1 MSNEH
6 EAPRKIGL
14 NSRIQRDIKAIMEL
28 RGQAMEEAGR
38 PYTAQI
44 IALLRG
50 YGEGCGVDL
59 DKNGYHIA
67 DDLSH
72 MLIVERKSSEEQ
84 DAEKREEIRKAATK
98 ELN

>member
-1 MSNEH
+1 MSKEH

-14 NSRIQRDIKAIMEL
+14 NPRIQRDIKEIMNI
-28 RGQAMEEAGR
+28 RAQAMEDAGR
-38 PYTAQI
+38 PFTAQI

-72 MLIVERKSSEEQ
+72 MLIVERKSEEEAE
-84 DAEKREEIRKAATK
+84 AEKREEIRKAATK